1 MAGNTMKITGACIL
15 IVVSIL
21 AIILTWEATLLSPL
35 GGIFIAGVS
44 FIGAVLMWQDAV
56 ESMQGVG
63 KENVNRAK
71 ADR

>member
-1 MAGNTMKITGACIL
+1 MASNSMKITGAYIL
-15 IVVSIL
+15 IVVGFL
-21 AIILTWEATLLSPL
+21 AIILTWEPSLLSPL

-44 FIGAVLMWQDAV
+44 FIGAILMWQDAL
-56 ESMQGVG
+56 ESLQGVG